1 MPRLSITLT
10 ESQAAALDRIAAE
23 TGATKQSMIGLAVSA
38 WIRANDYFPAQP
50 AQTPDITSQAVAC
63 TQDEPPADVSESEL
77 IRRMEDIRDGA
88 ADMDIRYELK
98 AIDMLAKACGGL
110 RQSLAVVESYGA
122 SLTNKILTADE
133 LEKVNLINTVSPLI
147 YEQIAIHDMKAHG
160 WTMDLANGWIAASD
174 SDETK
179 CEICGQPAVG
189 GYIGPDGQHTYCED
203 HRYLFEDHGE
213 IL

>member
-10 ESQAAALDRIAAE
+10 ESQAATLDRIAAE

-38 WIRANDYFPAQP
+38 WIRANDYLPAQP

-88 ADMDIRYELK
+88 QESDIRYELE
-98 AIDMLAKACGGL
+98 AIKMLADACGGL
-110 RQSLAVVESYGA
+110 RQALAVIESYGA
-122 SLTNKILTADE
+122 SLANRPLTSDMQ
-133 LEKVNLINTVSPLI
+133 KRVNLINIVSPLI
-147 YEQIAIHDMKAHG
+147 YEQIAVEAMKSHG
-160 WTMDLANGWIAASD
+160 WTMDLMNGWQAASD

-189 GYIGPDGQHTYCED
+189 GCIGPDGQHTYCEG
-203 HRYLFEDHGE
+203 HRWMFEDE
-213 IL
+213 DC